1 MGAIQ
6 PPRCTYS
13 PAPNKEITV
22 RDKVAQHAADEA
34 QLAALGYKSEFKRE
48 MSLWA
53 NFSLGFTYLS
63 PVVVVYTLFAFALA
77 TGGPPMIWSLALVG
91 IGQFLVALVFGEVV
105 SEYPVAGGLYPWAR
119 HLWGVRWAWMT
130 AWVYLVA
137 LLVSIASVVLGV
149 GIYVAAVLG
158 IEATVNTGIFF
169 ALLLIAMATVINFG
183 GTKVLSY
190 AAITGFTAELIGALF
205 VGTWLLVGHRHHNL
219 GVLFDSF
226 GAGGNGSY
234 FAAFAAAALIGIWQ
248 YYGFEACGDVA
259 EEVPNPGLRIPKAMR
274 LTMYV
279 GGAAAMFL
287 TLALI
292 LSVGS
297 IGDVISGKSVDP
309 VNEIL
314 TDAFGTT
321 GAKVIV
327 CIVLL
332 SFLSC
337 VTSFQAAASRLLYA
351 FGRDKMILGSGL
363 LSKFSQARH
372 VPPYALLAAAVVPA
386 VVVIGSKFSTDALTK
401 VVSFATIG
409 IYISFQMVV
418 LAALRARVRG
428 WRPSGPFTL
437 GTWGMPVTVAALV
450 YGIIA
455 MVNLSWPRTPDAP
468 FVDNYI
474 VILSGLFV
482 VGLGLVYMYVA
493 KPHEPEDTP
502 QRDAI
507 PEYGPEGTRPSA
519 QVSASFDEVEV
530 QTKDEDPL
538 APVS

>member
-1 MGAIQ
+1 M
-6 PPRCTYS
+6 S
-13 PAPNKEITV
+13 
-22 RDKVAQHAADEA
+22 DHLAQQAADEA

-77 TGGPPMIWSLALVG
+77 TGGPPMIWSFVLVG

-130 AWVYLVA
+130 AWVYLIA

-158 IEATVNTGIFF
+158 FDATVNRGIVF
-169 ALLLIAMATVINFG
+169 ALLLIAAATIINFG

-190 AAITGFTAELIGALF
+190 AAIAGFTAELVGALF
-205 VGTWLLVGHRHHNL
+205 VGTWLLVGHRHHGL
-219 GVLFDSF
+219 GVLFHSF
-226 GAGGNGSY
+226 GAGGSGSY
-234 FAAFAAAALIGIWQ
+234 FSAFAAAALIGIWQ

-259 EEVPNPGLRIPKAMR
+259 EEVPNPGLQIPRAMR

-279 GGAAAMFL
+279 GGAAATFL

-297 IGDVISGKSVDP
+297 IGDVISGKSIDP
-309 VNEIL
+309 VNEVL
-314 TDAFGTT
+314 TEAFGTA
-321 GAKVIV
+321 GAKVIACV
-327 CIVLL
+327 VLL

-337 VTSFQAAASRLLYA
+337 VTSFQAAASRLMYA

-363 LSKFSQARH
+363 LSKFSHARH
-372 VPPYALLAAAVVPA
+372 VPPYALLASALTPA
-386 VVVIGSKFSTDALTK
+386 VIVIASKLSTDALTK

-418 LAALRARVRG
+418 FAALRARVRG

-437 GTWGMPVTVAALV
+437 GAWGMPVTVAALV

-455 MVNLSWPRTPDAP
+455 MVNLSWPRTPGAA

-482 VGLGLVYMYVA
+482 VGLGLAYMYVA
-493 KPHEPEDTP
+493 KPHEPEDRP
-502 QRDAI
+502 HGDAM
-507 PEYGPEGTRPSA
+507 PEYNLEGTRSSV
-519 QVSASFDEVEV
+519 QLGASFAEAQIQNED
-530 QTKDEDPL
+530 DDPL
-538 APVS
+538 TTVS